1 MTINLTFF
9 QIILSGVSI
18 LFLGNGLWKFVKREK
33 GQTFFKVL
41 YTGIIWGGIIF
52 LILFPDF
59 PRNLSTKLG
68 LGESL
73 NVLIFIGF
81 VLVFMAIFK
90 LLNSIEKVE
99 QTISSLVRKQALEDL
114 DEIIAKKNEKE

>member
-9 QIILSGVSI
+9 QIIFTSIAI
-18 LFLGNGLWKFVKREK
+18 LFLINGLWKFIAREK

-41 YTGIIWGGIIF
+41 YTGIIWGGMIF

-59 PRNLSTKLG
+59 PRNLSIRLG

-73 NVLIFIGF
+73 NVLIFFGF

-90 LLNSIEKVE
+90 LLNSIERVE

-114 DEIIAKKNEKE
+114 DEAVIKNKKE